1 MSTSRTVAVSLWS
14 IVLSTSLAAESAS
27 QQGPDS
33 DSCGRVLSLTCAS
46 PTSSARLLFKAGDR
60 DSYREVVILA
70 DQRPD
75 VMARLGDAPSGRL
88 VCVASDVGRSVVTTT
103 VLSRSQ
109 QLTIRDDL
117 QASGRLASVFSTCD
131 PSVQAPVPLR
141 EVRPS
146 YTVDDL
152 RARTDGTVLLHGV
165 VDEQGQVIDVRIVRS
180 LSVGLDNE
188 STRAFVQWR
197 FKPALRL
204 GKPVAVAITG
214 EFQFHSGLEGQRPG
228 R

>member
-1 MSTSRTVAVSLWS
+1 MSTSRTVAVSFWS

-33 DSCGRVLSLTCAS
+33 DSCGRVLSLTCAA

-60 DSYREVVILA
+60 DSYHEVVILA
-70 DQRPD
+70 DQRSD

-103 VLSRSQ
+103 VSRSQ
-109 QLTIRDDL
+109 QLTIRDDV

-146 YTVDDL
+146 YTADDL

-188 STRAFVQWR
+188 STRAFMQSR
-197 FKPALRL
+197 FQPALRL

-214 EFQFHSGLEGQRPG
+214 EFQFHSGLEGERPG